1 MNTRPESHPH
11 SGPLLIAHRGDTNHF
26 PENTIEA
33 FASAFDH
40 GADGVEMDI
49 QLVDGQIRVVHNYL
63 DESWAN
69 AAPPL
74 LTDVLEKFA
83 QVGRLEIEIKAYSEE
98 ILEPLNKLIT
108 QYQPRDLELTTSE
121 IPLIPYM
128 IDAFPGIPI
137 GAIFGGTHYQEW
149 MTQELYLRKIIG
161 HMRLLR
167 AQVVH
172 LPILPLLPRAIL
184 NAAFVA
190 TLHAEGFLVHHHIPR
205 SPDENP
211 EQEDEL
217 FAYLSQIGIDQSTF
231 DNINLVQKT
240 RKETGP

>member
-172 LPILPLLPRAIL
+172 
-184 NAAFVA
+184 
-190 TLHAEGFLVHHHIPR
+190 HHIPR

-217 FAYLSQIGIDQSTF
+217 FAYLSQIGIDQNTF